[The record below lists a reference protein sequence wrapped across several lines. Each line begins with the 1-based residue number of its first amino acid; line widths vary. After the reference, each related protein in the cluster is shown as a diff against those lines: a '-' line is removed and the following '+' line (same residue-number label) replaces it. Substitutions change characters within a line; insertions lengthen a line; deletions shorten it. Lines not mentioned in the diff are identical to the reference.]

1 MQTIRLDWRSLGIA
15 NIQGTLPS
23 LETIL
28 QKHSEVFQSN
38 VGTMHQFEA
47 KLVVKPEA
55 KRQFYHP
62 SSVPYALKDAIKR
75 ELDRL
80 EAEGIVERVSHSDWA
95 APVMTVP
102 KSDGMVRLC
111 GEYKV
116 TVNPVLDVNQYPLPR
131 PDNLMTSISGG
142 KRFTK
147 FDLTAAYQQMPLNEE
162 SLKYVTVNTH
172 RGLYR
177 YRHLPFGIASAP
189 AVLQQAMDAI
199 LQGLTYII
207 FYLDDILITG
217 STDQEHLENL
227 EEVLSRLKQHGIR
240 LMKNKCQILQN
251 AV

>member
-55 KRQFYHP
+55 KRQFYRP
-62 SSVPYALKDAIKR
+62 RSVPYALKDAIKR

-102 KSDGMVRLC
+102 KSDGSVRLC

-116 TVNPVLDVNQYPLPR
+116 TVNPVPCLGCKPVPPATSGRFDDQHLRREVFYETRSDGSLPT
-131 PDNLMTSISGG
+131 DA
-142 KRFTK
+142 TK
-147 FDLTAAYQQMPLNEE
+147 
-162 SLKYVTVNTH
+162 
-172 RGLYR
+172 
-177 YRHLPFGIASAP
+177 
-189 AVLQQAMDAI
+189 
-199 LQGLTYII
+199 
-207 FYLDDILITG
+207 
-217 STDQEHLENL
+217 
-227 EEVLSRLKQHGIR
+227 
-240 LMKNKCQILQN
+240 
-251 AV
+251 